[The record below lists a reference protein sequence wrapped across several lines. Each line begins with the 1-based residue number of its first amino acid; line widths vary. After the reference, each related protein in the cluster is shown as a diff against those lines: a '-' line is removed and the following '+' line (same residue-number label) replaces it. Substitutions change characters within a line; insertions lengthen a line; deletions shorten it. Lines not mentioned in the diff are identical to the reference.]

1 LNRTV
6 NSSVQLT
13 FGAIWR
19 HNQEAGSR
27 PVSAVASRLTPIRY
41 AASITAAIDM
51 NRKTIRRILLTGGPG
66 AGKTAMLEE
75 LGRRGYCVVP
85 EVARTI
91 IMNRRRDGLPPR
103 PSPLEFAIQVL
114 QSDAEQYESADSVIS
129 DLAFFDRGILDS
141 LGMLAQLDRLSS
153 SDRDRLL
160 ERYPYQQPVFIF
172 PPWRE
177 IYRTDAER
185 DQTFEQAVEIHDWLR
200 HWYSR
205 CDYDLLEVP
214 FGSIGERCDY
224 VLEHVGEN
232 PG

>member
-1 LNRTV
+1 MP
-6 NSSVQLT
+6 
-13 FGAIWR
+13 
-19 HNQEAGSR
+19 AGYGR
-27 PVSAVASRLTPIRY
+27 IRCT
-41 AASITAAIDM
+41 ASIAAAIDM
-51 NRKTIRRILLTGGPG
+51 NRKNIRRILITGGPG

-75 LGRRGYCVVP
+75 LERRGYCVVP

-91 IMNRRRDGLPPR
+91 IMNRRRDGLPSR
-103 PSPLEFAIQVL
+103 PSPVEFALQVL
-114 QSDAEQYESADSVIS
+114 QSDAEQYESSYSDIS

-153 SDRDRLL
+153 SDRDRFL
-160 ERYPYQQPVFIF
+160 ERYPYQQPAFIF

-177 IYRTDAER
+177 IYQADAER
-185 DQTFEQAVEIHDWLR
+185 DQTFEQAVQIHDWLR
-200 HWYSR
+200 RWYSR

-214 FGSIGERCDY
+214 FGSIRERCGY